1 MAERPTLRR
10 ELIAAFV
17 LVFTGAFLVAS
28 TGVLMLIPRLDSAA
42 QSAIYVLIIL
52 VLDVGIFALFGHFL
66 VTRRVLEPIDRLVAA
81 AESIAQ
87 GNLEARAPE
96 SEAREIDRLAQ
107 ALNNMAE
114 RLLSDQ
120 QHLADNIQSLEET
133 NRMLTE
139 ARNAMV
145 QAEKMASAGRL
156 GAGIAHEVG
165 NPLGAIIGYLGILK
179 RTAAPRDVELIEAA
193 EREAHRIDR
202 IVRGLL
208 DYSRPREAHTHAL
221 DVNKVI
227 HDTIELVSTQGKF
240 KTVELN
246 VDLVEKTPDVLGDPY
261 QLQQVLVNLLVNA
274 ADALEERRDPRV
286 SISTIA
292 RLHRPARPLQARRKD
307 DHPMLDYTHR
317 RRLHAPPRA
326 LQADPGEMGG
336 QVVEIIVRDNGP
348 GIPAELVDQIFE
360 PFVTTKEIGKGT
372 GLGLAVCA
380 RLIEGMGG
388 IIKADA
394 VPEGDGATFR
404 IVLPAVDAGVTVELR
419 HDSSDH

>member
-1 MAERPTLRR
+1 MADRPTLRR

-28 TGVLMLIPRLDSAA
+28 TGVLMLLPRLDSPV
-42 QSAIYVLIIL
+42 QSAIYVLVIL
-52 VLDVGIFALFGHFL
+52 VLDVAIFAVFGHFM
-66 VTRRVLEPIDRLVAA
+66 VTRRVLEPIDRLVAG
-81 AESIAQ
+81 AESIAR
-87 GNLEARAPE
+87 GELNARAPA
-96 SEAREIDRLAQ
+96 SETREMNRLAQ

-120 QHLADNIQSLEET
+120 QKLADNIRSLEET
-133 NRMLTE
+133 NRLLTE

-145 QAEKMASAGRL
+145 QAEKMASVGRL

-165 NPLGAIIGYLGILK
+165 NPLGAIIGYIGLLK
-179 RTAAPRDVELIEAA
+179 RNAEPANLELLEAA

-221 DVNKVI
+221 EVNKVI
-227 HDTIELVSTQGKF
+227 HDTLDLVSTQGKL
-240 KTVELN
+240 KNIELEVELA
-246 VDLVEKTPDVLGDPY
+246 ETTPDVLGDPY

-274 ADALEERRDPRV
+274 ADALEDTPTPRV
-286 SISTIA
+286 RITTEV
-292 RLHRPARPLQARRKD
+292 RKHRPARILQARRKD
-307 DHPMLDYTHR
+307 DHPSIDYTHR

-326 LQADPGEMGG
+326 LLADPGAAGG
-336 QVVEIIVRDNGP
+336 DVVEIVVSDNGH
-348 GIPAELVDQIFE
+348 GIPQELVDQIFE

-388 IIKADA
+388 IITADSKPA
-394 VPEGDGATFR
+394 GDGATFR
-404 IVLPAVDAGVTVELR
+404 IVLPAVSADGDARAET
-419 HDSSDH
+419 

>member
-28 TGVLMLIPRLDSAA
+28 TGVLMLMPRLDSPA
-42 QSAIYVLIIL
+42 QSAVYVLIIL
-52 VLDVGIFALFGHFL
+52 VLDVAIFAVFGHFL
-66 VTRRVLEPIDRLVAA
+66 VTRRVLQPIDRLVAG
-81 AESIAQ
+81 AEAISQ
-87 GNLEARAPE
+87 GDLAARAPQGE
-96 SEAREIDRLAQ
+96 THEINRLAQ

-120 QHLADNIQSLEET
+120 EKLAANIRSLDDT
-133 NRMLTE
+133 NLLLTE

-179 RTAAPRDVELIEAA
+179 RNATPRDLELLESA

-221 DVNKVI
+221 DVNTVI

-240 KTVELN
+240 KTVELEVEL
-246 VDLVEKTPDVLGDPY
+246 VDKAPDVLGDPY

-274 ADALEERRDPRV
+274 ADALEDQANPRV
-286 SISTIA
+286 RITTVA
-292 RLHRPARPLQARRKD
+292 RLHRPARALQARRKD
-307 DHPMLDYTHR
+307 DPPMLDYTHR

-326 LQADPGEMGG
+326 LLADPGEPGG
-336 QVVEIIVRDNGP
+336 QVVEIIVEDNGP
-348 GIPAELVDQIFE
+348 GIPADLVDQIFE
-360 PFVTTKEIGKGT
+360 PFVTTNEIGKGT

-388 IIKADA
+388 IIKVDA

-404 IVLPAVDAGVTVELR
+404 IVLPAATAEQR
-419 HDSSDH
+419 

>member
-1 MAERPTLRR
+1 MTKRPTLRR

-28 TGVLMLIPRLDSAA
+28 TGVLMMIPRLDSAV
-42 QSAIYVLIIL
+42 QSAIYVLVIL
-52 VLDVGIFALFGHFL
+52 ALDVAIFAVFGNFL
-66 VTRRVLEPIDRLVAA
+66 VTRRVLQPIDRLVAG
-81 AESIAQ
+81 AESIAR
-87 GNLEARAPE
+87 GELEARAPE
-96 SEAREIDRLAQ
+96 SETREINRLAQ

-114 RLLSDQ
+114 RLLNDQ
-120 QHLADNIQSLEET
+120 QKLADNIRSLDET
-133 NRMLTE
+133 NRLLTE

-165 NPLGAIIGYLGILK
+165 NPLGAIIGYLGLLK
-179 RTAAPRDVELIEAA
+179 RHATPGDLEMLESA

-227 HDTIELVSTQGKF
+227 HDTVELVSTQGKF
-240 KTVELN
+240 KSVHLD
-246 VDLVEKTPDVLGDPY
+246 VDLVEMPPEVIGDPF

-274 ADALEERRDPRV
+274 ADALEESSDPRV
-286 SISTIA
+286 RISTIA
-292 RLHRPARPLQARRKD
+292 REHQPARALQARRKD
-307 DHPMLDYTHR
+307 DHPMIDYTHR

-326 LQADPGEMGG
+326 LLADPGEPGG
-336 QVVEIIVRDNGP
+336 RVVEIVIEDNGP
-348 GIPAELVDQIFE
+348 GIPADLVDQIFE

-404 IVLPAVDAGVTVELR
+404 IVLPAVSA
-419 HDSSDH
+419 DSNDRAET

>member
-1 MAERPTLRR
+1 MADRPTLRR

-28 TGVLMLIPRLDSAA
+28 TGVLMLMPRLDSPV

-52 VLDVGIFALFGHFL
+52 VLDVGIFALFGNAL
-66 VTRRVLEPIDRLVAA
+66 ITRRVLQPIDRLVAA

-87 GNLEARAPE
+87 GELNARAPE
-96 SEAREIDRLAQ
+96 SEAREINRLAQ

-114 RLLSDQ
+114 RLLADQ
-120 QHLADNIQSLEET
+120 QKLADNIRSLDAT
-133 NRMLTE
+133 NLLLTE

-165 NPLGAIIGYLGILK
+165 NPLGAIIGYLGLLK
-179 RTAAPRDVELIEAA
+179 KHAQGTHLDLIESA

-208 DYSRPREAHTHAL
+208 DYSRPRDAHTHAL
-221 DVNKVI
+221 DVHKVI
-227 HDTIELVSTQGKF
+227 HDTIDLVSTQGKF
-240 KTVELN
+240 NTVRLEVALA
-246 VDLVEKTPDVLGDPY
+246 DTTPEVLGDPY

-274 ADALEERRDPRV
+274 ADALEDVPEPHVR
-286 SISTIA
+286 IA
-292 RLHRPARPLQARRKD
+292 TLVRKHRPARVLQARRKD
-307 DHPMLDYTHR
+307 DHPSIDYTHR
-317 RRLHAPPRA
+317 RRLHASPRA
-326 LQADPGEMGG
+326 LLADPGVLGG
-336 QVVEIIVRDNGP
+336 DVVEIVIADNGP
-348 GIPAELVDQIFE
+348 GIPEELVDQIFE

-394 VPEGDGATFR
+394 GPVGDGATFR
-404 IVLPAVDAGVTVELR
+404 IVLPAAPADGAPRVET
-419 HDSSDH
+419 

>member
-28 TGVLMLIPRLDSAA
+28 TGVLMLMPRLDSPA

-52 VLDVGIFALFGHFL
+52 VLDVAIFAVFGHFL
-66 VTRRVLEPIDRLVAA
+66 VTRRVLQPIDRLVAG
-81 AESIAQ
+81 AEAISQ
-87 GNLEARAPE
+87 GDLAARAPE
-96 SEAREIDRLAQ
+96 SETREINRLAQ

-120 QHLADNIQSLEET
+120 EKLAANIRSLDDT
-133 NRMLTE
+133 NLLLTE

-179 RTAAPRDVELIEAA
+179 RNAAPRDLELLESA

-240 KTVELN
+240 KTVELDVEL
-246 VDLVEKTPDVLGDPY
+246 VDKAPDVLGDPY

-274 ADALEERRDPRV
+274 ADALEDRPNPRV
-286 SISTIA
+286 RIITIA
-292 RLHRPARPLQARRKD
+292 RLHRPARALQARRKD
-307 DHPMLDYTHR
+307 DPPMLDYTHR

-326 LQADPGEMGG
+326 LLADPGEPGG
-336 QVVEIIVRDNGP
+336 QVVEIVVEDNGP
-348 GIPAELVDQIFE
+348 GIPADLVDQVFE

-388 IIKADA
+388 IIKVDA

-404 IVLPAVDAGVTVELR
+404 IVLPAATAEQR
-419 HDSSDH
+419 

>member
-17 LVFTGAFLVAS
+17 LVFTGAFLVAC
-28 TGVLMLIPRLDSAA
+28 TGVLVLLPRFESVA
-42 QSAIYVLIIL
+42 QSAIYILIIL
-52 VLDVGIFALFGHFL
+52 ILDIGIFALFGHFL
-66 VTRRVLEPIDRLVAA
+66 VTRRVLQPIDRLVAG
-81 AESIAQ
+81 AEAIAQ
-87 GNLEARAPE
+87 GDLEARAPTGE
-96 SEAREIDRLAQ
+96 TREINRLAQ

-120 QHLADNIQSLEET
+120 QTLADNIHSLDET
-133 NRMLTE
+133 NKLLTE

-145 QAEKMASAGRL
+145 QTEKMASAGRL

-165 NPLGAIIGYLGILK
+165 NPLGAIIGYLGLLK
-179 RTAAPRDVELIEAA
+179 RQATAGDLELIESA

-208 DYSRPREAHTHAL
+208 DYSRPREAHTHPV

-227 HDTIELVSTQGKF
+227 HDTVELVSTQGKF
-240 KTVELN
+240 KTVALDLELA
-246 VDLVEKTPDVLGDPY
+246 ERTPDVLGDPY
-261 QLQQVLVNLLVNA
+261 QLQQVLVNLMVNA
-274 ADALEERRDPRV
+274 ADALEDAREPRV
-286 SISTIA
+286 RVSTIA
-292 RLHRPARPLQARRKD
+292 RKHRPAQALRARRKD
-307 DHPMLDYTHR
+307 DHPMVDYTHR

-326 LQADPGEMGG
+326 LLADPGEVGG
-336 QVVEIIVRDNGP
+336 DVVEIIVEDNGP
-348 GIPAELVDQIFE
+348 GIPADLIDQIFE

-394 VPEGDGATFR
+394 GPEGDGATFR
-404 IVLPAVDAGVTVELR
+404 IVLPAAIADGNGRAET
-419 HDSSDH
+419 